1 MIVKE
6 RDKLLLIRYSD
17 LKGIDCMK
25 EHIEVL
31 NEKGYVW
38 FGKIGSVP
46 TKRFIKILEDN
57 ETKYLIL
64 NSKNETYFCNFDK
77 VEYELPKNLDGVPT
91 YYKDN
96 FLDKGVKFSIFF
108 KLLSIKK
115 IDKELLNNLVV
126 SSSANNLNN
135 ALKFSMSA
143 HFLIRAINEFEV

>member
-46 TKRFIKILEDN
+46 TKRFIKFWKIM
-57 ETKYLIL
+57 KL
-64 NSKNETYFCNFDK
+64 N
-77 VEYELPKNLDGVPT
+77 
-91 YYKDN
+91 
-96 FLDKGVKFSIFF
+96 I
-108 KLLSIKK
+108 
-115 IDKELLNNLVV
+115 
-126 SSSANNLNN
+126 
-135 ALKFSMSA
+135 
-143 HFLIRAINEFEV
+143 